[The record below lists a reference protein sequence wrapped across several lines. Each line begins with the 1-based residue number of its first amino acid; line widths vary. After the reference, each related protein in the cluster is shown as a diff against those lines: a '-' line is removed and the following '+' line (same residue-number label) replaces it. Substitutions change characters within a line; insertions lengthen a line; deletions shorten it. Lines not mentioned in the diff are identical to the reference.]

1 MLTAEDVVIR
11 RGDRV
16 VIDHVELTARGG
28 RVIGIVGPNGAGKT
42 TLVEALHGALRADE
56 GRVVVD
62 GLDLRSMTR
71 RGIARS
77 IAVVN
82 QDRDAVLPLSVREAV
97 TLGRLAH
104 RSLVAYGD
112 DADRILVDRALDRV
126 DLTALADRLITQ
138 VSGGERQRALIA
150 RAIVQ
155 DADHLLLDEPTNHL
169 DLQHQFALLHLV
181 RGIAATTVVVLHDL
195 NLAASLC
202 DDLIL
207 LDRGRVVASGPTD
220 DVLDPDLLTG
230 VYRVRVHRVDV
241 AGRARLFFDAL
252 DGEPPGS
259 PTTTS
264 GPTGG
269 RPSRTM
275 GER

>member
-11 RGDRV
+11 RGGRV

-28 RVIGIVGPNGAGKT
+28 RVVGIVGPNGAGKT

-82 QDRDAVLPLSVREAV
+82 QDRDAVLPLSVREVV

-220 DVLDPDLLTG
+220 DVLDPELLTG

-252 DGEPPGS
+252 DEEPPGF